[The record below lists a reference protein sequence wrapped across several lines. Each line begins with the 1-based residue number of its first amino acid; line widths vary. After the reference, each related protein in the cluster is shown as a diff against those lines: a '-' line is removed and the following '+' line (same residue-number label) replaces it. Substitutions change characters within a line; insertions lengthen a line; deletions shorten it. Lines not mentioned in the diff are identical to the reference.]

1 MKNNI
6 RLSIFFAA
14 IAAFVAGIGIESP
27 ATTERPVAENSAT
40 SWSAA
45 FPVAQ
50 AGFAQH
56 ATTAN

>member
-1 MKNNI
+1 MKTNI

-14 IAAFVAGIGIESP
+14 IAAFVAGIGIGSP
-27 ATTERPVAENSAT
+27 GTTETQGSAT

-56 ATTAN
+56 ATAN

>member
-6 RLSIFFAA
+6 RLSVLFAA

-27 ATTERPVAENSAT
+27 EATEARVAGDAAT

-50 AGFAQH
+50 AGFAH
-56 ATTAN
+56 PTSKAD